1 MFFNPKLNKF
11 DSVILIYKDRG
22 LVNFEF
28 YRFDVNVSSL
38 LTESLPKAHLPDS
51 ATKEICNFNE
61 TFQNLII
68 NLFFKTIWSIK

>member
-1 MFFNPKLNKF
+1 
-11 DSVILIYKDRG
+11 
-22 LVNFEF
+22 
-28 YRFDVNVSSL
+28 L